1 MWGHAGYRWG
11 GSADPAQLFVTFI
24 DSHMHFWDRALMPY
38 TWLHEVPSIWDRHTP
53 ENLHREAPAHLPA
66 KIVFVECGAP
76 WFEELK
82 WVEHLASTEPR
93 IRGIV
98 AKATVNA
105 GAQTSADIAVLRQ
118 HPLVRGVRH
127 HFEHEKAPNFCARP
141 EFIRGVSELAAAGLN
156 FDICCKHPVLP
167 AVAELVRR
175 CPEVQF
181 ILDHA
186 GKPGIRAGLLDPW
199 REHIRALAKFP
210 NLVCKFS
217 GLVTEADHQNWTVA
231 QLRPYVEHLLETFG
245 PSRLLFGGDWPVAKL
260 ASGYVRWLD
269 TVREL
274 VAGLFADER
283 TLIFERNAERIY
295 RI

>member
-1 MWGHAGYRWG
+1 MT
-11 GSADPAQLFVTFI
+11 FV

-38 TWLHEVPSIWDRHTP
+38 TWLHEVPSIWDRHAP
-53 ENLHREAPAHLPA
+53 ENLRQETDGHPPD

-76 WFEELK
+76 WLDELK
-82 WVEHLASTEPR
+82 WVEQLAATEPR

-98 AKATVNA
+98 AKGTVNA
-105 GAQTSADIAVLRQ
+105 GVQTSTDIAVLRQ

-127 HFEHEKAPNFCARP
+127 HFEHEKDPDYCARI
-141 EFIRGVSELAAAGLN
+141 EFVRGVSELAGAGLN

-167 AVAELVRR
+167 AVVELVRR
-175 CPEVQF
+175 CPETQF

-199 REHIRALAKFP
+199 REHIRALARFP

-217 GLVTEADHQNWTVA
+217 GLVTEADYRHWTMA
-231 QLRPYVEHLLETFG
+231 QLKPYIDHLLDTFG

-260 ASGYVRWLD
+260 ASGYLRWLD
-269 TVREL
+269 TAREL
-274 VAGLFADER
+274 VAGLSTEEQA
-283 TLIFERNAERIY
+283 LIFGRNAERVY

>member
-1 MWGHAGYRWG
+1 
-11 GSADPAQLFVTFI
+11 
-24 DSHMHFWDRALMPY
+24 MHFWDRALMPY
-38 TWLHEVPSIWDRHTP
+38 AWLHEVPSIWDRHTP
-53 ENLHREAPAHLPA
+53 ENLLREAPGHLPE

-82 WVEHLASTEPR
+82 WVEQLASTESR

-127 HFEHEKAPNFCARP
+127 HFEHEKDPGYCARP
-141 EFIRGVSELAAAGLN
+141 EFIRGVGELAAAGLN

-167 AVAELVRR
+167 AVIELVRR

-199 REHIRALAKFP
+199 REHIRALAKLQ
-210 NLVCKFS
+210 NVVCKFPAWSPKPITSTGRPRNS
-217 GLVTEADHQNWTVA
+217 GLMSNICLRRLARRACSSAATGRSPNWRVDTSA
-231 QLRPYVEHLLETFG
+231 GSTPRTNLSP
-245 PSRLLFGGDWPVAKL
+245 
-260 ASGYVRWLD
+260 ASPRSN
-269 TVREL
+269 R
-274 VAGLFADER
+274 R
-283 TLIFERNAERIY
+283 
-295 RI
+295 